1 MSALLDQWAD
11 RMPEPHARRTL
22 ERHAKHHS
30 WHAQLWDEIVAET
43 GATTDGPALT
53 PEVEAF
59 ISAVEQADDHLDV
72 LVGVFR
78 VLLPRKVAAYTFHL
92 RALGSGASE
101 AAVRSLGFVM
111 QDERD
116 TFRDGELLL
125 QSLITTPDA
134 VERAAA
140 RRTALETLILR
151 AGGLAG
157 PGTLG
162 GQVPQEVTSR

>member
-1 MSALLDQWAD
+1 MSALLDTWAD
-11 RMPEPHARRTL
+11 KVPEAHARRTL

-43 GATTDGPALT
+43 GVSGGDAALS

-59 ISAVEQADDHLDV
+59 LAAVEQGDDPVDV

-92 RALGSGASE
+92 RALGSGATE
-101 AAVRSLGFVM
+101 AAVRSLGFIM

-125 QSLITTPDA
+125 QSLITSPDA
-134 VERAAA
+134 VERAAT
-140 RRTALETLILR
+140 RRIALENLILR

-162 GQVPQEVTSR
+162 GQVPQEVTPR

>member
-30 WHAQLWDEIVAET
+30 WHAQLWDEIASET
-43 GATTDGPALT
+43 GAAVSGVT

-59 ISAVEQADDHLDV
+59 LAAVEQGDDPVDV
-72 LVGVFR
+72 LVGVIR

-92 RALGSGASE
+92 RALGSGASD
-101 AAVRSLGFVM
+101 AAVRSIGFIM

-116 TFRDGELLL
+116 TLRDGELLL

-140 RRTALETLILR
+140 RRITLENLILR

-162 GQVPQEVTSR
+162 GQLPQEVTSR